1 VLKKKINIKKEDKLK
16 YIKLILII
24 FILAISGLAGC
35 TSGAERAAEADADFK
50 EERLKILKNYQKCV
64 DQHQGDTKMLQS
76 CEHYLK
82 AIDSMK

>member
-1 VLKKKINIKKEDKLK
+1 MRN
-16 YIKLILII
+16 LISIV
-24 FILAISGLAGC
+24 FIVTMSGLTGC

-50 EERLKILKNYQKCV
+50 EERLKILKKYQECV